1 MPDTAQIIDLRS
13 SKNRV
18 DPWKAYHFLHEIE
31 QDLSGN
37 PQKVNTIFLTNSEC
51 PWKCLMCDLWK
62 NTLDQPTPKE
72 AIPYQIE
79 QALDKLPDASV
90 LKLYNSGN
98 FFDKRAIPQEDY
110 RKIARLIQRYDRV
123 VVENH
128 PRLCGQNCVDF
139 QSFLNG
145 TLEIAIGLETIH
157 PEVLP
162 KLNKK
167 IKRED
172 YSEAVDFL
180 KKAGIDVRTFLL
192 LNLPYVTDSLENKKW
207 TLRSLEFAFTSG
219 SDRCSIIPTRATTG
233 IMKKLEQNG
242 QFREPSLQAI
252 EDTFDQAL
260 ITSAKHGHITV
271 DTWDLHRFSR
281 CLHCVQE
288 RKERLKEMNRVQQ
301 IIPNIACNHC
311 GTKFGYE

>member
-1 MPDTAQIIDLRS
+1 MPDIADIVHLRS
-13 SKNRV
+13 NKNKV
-18 DPWKAYHFLHEIE
+18 DPWKAYHFLHEVE
-31 QDLSGN
+31 PDLTGN
-37 PQKVNTIFLTNSEC
+37 QKKVNTIFLTNSEC

-72 AIPYQIE
+72 AIPYQIK

-90 LKLYNSGN
+90 LKLYNNGN
-98 FFDKRAIPQEDY
+98 FFDKHAIPQEDY
-110 RKIARLIQRYDRV
+110 RKIARLIQRYERV

-139 QSFLNG
+139 QSILNG

-162 KLNKK
+162 RLNKK

-172 YSEAVDFL
+172 YAEAVDFL

-192 LNLPYVTDSLENKKW
+192 LNLPYVTDPLENKKW
-207 TLRSLEFAFTSG
+207 TLRSLEFAFASG
-219 SDRCSIIPTRATTG
+219 SDRCSIIPSRATTG
-233 IMKKLEQNG
+233 IMKKLKQEG
-242 QFREPSLQAI
+242 QFREPSLLAI
-252 EDTFDQAL
+252 EDIFDEAL
-260 ITSAKHGHITV
+260 STYAKNGHIAV

-281 CLHCVQE
+281 CPYCLPE
-288 RKERLKEMNRVQQ
+288 RKERLEKMNRDQH
-301 IIPNIACNHC
+301 IIP
-311 GTKFGYE
+311 KFTCKYCEHG